1 MCIRDRSTLISV
13 AFSIEIDTSYSVKW
27 QTTPWGSGGIYPAG
41 PPWSMVGP
49 YDFDED
55 GYGDFIATSS
65 YTGQFCND
73 AMHYEAVGNDSIDLK
88 WVYTFST
95 LSCEFDNYSSVAVGD
110 IDNDQNPEIIALMDT
125 RPGVAGQDG
134 LYIFEWDPTSL
145 SFPDTPTATWNMLL
159 DSVWEAG
166 QILVEEIDNDGN
178 EEIIVSIMDGPWGTT
193 GSSRLMIIELE
204 NGDLTDPVWNI
215 EYELSLIHI

>member
-1 MCIRDRSTLISV
+1 MYKNHSIFLISLSTLISV
-13 AFSIEIDTSYSVKW
+13 AFSMEIDTSYSVKW

-73 AMHYEAVGNDSIDLK
+73 AMHYESVGNDSIDLK

-134 LYIFEWDPTSL
+134 LYIFEWDPTNL
-145 SFPDTPTATWNMLL
+145 SFPDSPTATWSMLL
-159 DSVWEAG
+159 DSVWE
-166 QILVEEIDNDGN
+166 
-178 EEIIVSIMDGPWGTT
+178 
-193 GSSRLMIIELE
+193 
-204 NGDLTDPVWNI
+204 
-215 EYELSLIHI
+215 LSLIHI

>member
-1 MCIRDRSTLISV
+1 MWLSPLKLIHPTASNGKLLLGQWWNISCR
-13 AFSIEIDTSYSVKW
+13 AALEY
-27 QTTPWGSGGIYPAG
+27 GR
-41 PPWSMVGP
+41 P

-134 LYIFEWDPTSL
+134 LYIFEWTQQIYP
-145 SFPDTPTATWNMLL
+145 FPIPPLQHGACC
-159 DSVWEAG
+159 
-166 QILVEEIDNDGN
+166 
-178 EEIIVSIMDGPWGTT
+178 
-193 GSSRLMIIELE
+193 
-204 NGDLTDPVWNI
+204 
-215 EYELSLIHI
+215 